1 MRRTT
6 RRRPP
11 PILETT
17 IRVHVDTIAA
27 GGDGVARVEG
37 LVVFVPR
44 SAPGDDI
51 TVRARKHASLARGEI
66 TSIETP
72 SPDRTDPPCRHY
84 TRDKCGGCQLQ
95 HMTYD
100 AQLRAKRG
108 IISDAFERIAKLP
121 IAPPDVVASP
131 AEWRYRRK
139 LTLAMRREGGEWIM
153 GLHPY
158 DAPAAV
164 FDLEDC
170 PITDERVLAIWKEVR
185 AASRDLPEADELR
198 AAVRLLDDGAALVV
212 EGGSH
217 WPAHERFANAVPSVS
232 AIWWQREKG
241 RPRLLHDRRAS
252 PQPGAS
258 FAQVNPGMAAE
269 LQRYAVE
276 LTMRY
281 APGQVLDAYAG
292 SGDTA
297 DAIARRGARVLAI
310 ESDEDAARWCARR
323 LPEGSRVVTSTVEDA
338 IADAL
343 PADVVLLN
351 PPRAG
356 LDARV
361 ASALADASQR
371 PRAIIYISCN
381 PATLARDVARLVGFR
396 IVSVKA
402 FDMFP
407 QTAHVE
413 TVCEM
418 VPEVA

>member
-1 MRRTT
+1 MRRAP

-11 PILETT
+11 PMLERT
-17 IRVHVDTIAA
+17 IQVHVDTIAA

-66 TSIETP
+66 TSIEKP
-72 SPDRTDPPCRHY
+72 SSDRTDPPCRHY

-95 HMTYD
+95 HITYE

-108 IISDAFERIAKLP
+108 IIGDAFERIARLP
-121 IAPPDVVASP
+121 ITPPDVVPSP

-139 LTLAMRREGGEWIM
+139 LTLAMRRESGTWIM

-170 PITDERVLAIWKEVR
+170 PITDERVLSIWKEVR
-185 AASRDLPEADELR
+185 AASRDLPDADELR

-217 WPAHERFANAVPSVS
+217 WPAHERFAGAVPSVS

-241 RPRLLHDRRAS
+241 RPRLLHDRRIA
-252 PQPGAS
+252 PTPGAS
-258 FAQVNPGMAAE
+258 FAQVNPAMAAE

-281 APGQVLDAYAG
+281 APKHVIDAYAG

-297 DAIARRGARVLAI
+297 EAIARSGVHVLAI
-310 ESDEDAARWCARR
+310 ESDEDAARWCGRR
-323 LPEGSRVVTSTVEDA
+323 LPEGSRVISSTVEEA
-338 IADAL
+338 LPSAL

-361 ASALADASQR
+361 TAALAAADPL
-371 PRAIIYISCN
+371 PRALIYVSCN
-381 PATLARDVARLVGFR
+381 PATLARDVARLEGYR

-413 TVCEM
+413 TVCELA
-418 VPEVA
+418 PGVA